1 MTGCPYEN
9 VGYLLAATGVGYSLA
24 SFMNRYELNNDKI
37 TFFMGGSALTLISV
51 SAATHYFKNNKK
63 ID

>member
-1 MTGCPYEN
+1 MSGCPYEN

-24 SFMNRYELNNDKI
+24 SLMSRFELNNDKI
-37 TFFMGGSALTLISV
+37 TFFMGGSALTLIGV
-51 SAATHYFKNNKK
+51 STATHYFNNNKK